1 MMIIDD
7 NLVLRAAHRSEAS
20 AIAGMSRLQIEH
32 GLNWRWTSTR
42 VRQKID
48 APDTMVLVASMGCEI
63 EGFAIMKFGDTDAHL
78 FLLAVDPKARRRG
91 IGRALVHW
99 LEKSCEIAG
108 LASIRLE
115 VRAANLRAIT
125 FYEQL
130 GYARSG
136 EITDYYDG
144 REAAVI
150 MTHSLSQIH
159 SA

>member
-63 EGFAIMKFGDTDAHL
+63 EGFAIMKFGDTDEHL

-91 IGRALVHW
+91 IGRALVNW

-108 LASIRLE
+108 LANIRLE

>member
-1 MMIIDD
+1 MIIDD

-63 EGFAIMKFGDTDAHL
+63 EGFAIMKFGGTDAHL
-78 FLLAVDPKARRRG
+78 FLLAVDSKARRRG

-108 LASIRLE
+108 LANIRLE